1 MTRIDMSEYMEKH
14 SVSRLIGSPPGYVGF
29 EEGGALTEAIRRKP
43 YQVILF
49 DEVEKAHNDV
59 LNLLL
64 QVLDEGHL
72 TDAQGRNISFSNSI
86 IILTSNLGSEE
97 FYKSRGR
104 NLKSIR
110 HNVMKHVKGWFK
122 PEFLNRLDDI
132 VTFNSL
138 KINDIEEIISI
149 RVLELKKLLQEK
161 NIDLVISDKAKNWIA
176 KNSFDE
182 EYGARPL
189 KRTIESNIKN
199 KLADQLLLGKL
210 KDGNVAFVDEENDS
224 ISLKIQD
231 SASTIH

>member
-1 MTRIDMSEYMEKH
+1 
-14 SVSRLIGSPPGYVGF
+14 
-29 EEGGALTEAIRRKP
+29 
-43 YQVILF
+43 
-49 DEVEKAHNDV
+49 
-59 LNLLL
+59 
-64 QVLDEGHL
+64 
-72 TDAQGRNISFSNSI
+72 
-86 IILTSNLGSEE
+86 
-97 FYKSRGR
+97 
-104 NLKSIR
+104 
-110 HNVMKHVKGWFK
+110 MKHVKGWLK

-138 KINDIEEIISI
+138 QINDIEEIISI

-224 ISLKIQD
+224 ISLKIED
-231 SASTIH
+231 SSSTIH